1 MRGYLSIRKDTPL
14 AEIVLGSAGL
24 RGLAIS
30 LCIGVIA
37 GCLAASV
44 KLHLGLSGHKAL
56 IWMTPVIIA
65 RLLGRCRIGTTA
77 GAFTAALVSLG
88 IGGNLAGGP
97 MGLPLVGAAGA
108 LVDACIGQLEKY
120 QASAV
125 TTIIVVAFSAM
136 LANLI
141 CCLKRL
147 LGPTGIAPHDFFG
160 SAGILLRPISYAFFG
175 FVAGLVAAITSH
187 VVRRRKTRGRQK

>member
-1 MRGYLSIRKDTPL
+1 MRGHLSIRKGTAL
-14 AEIVLGSAGL
+14 AEMLLGSAGL
-24 RGLAIS
+24 RGLVVS
-30 LCIGVIA
+30 VSIGIIA

-56 IWMTPVIIA
+56 IWMTPVIAA

-77 GAFTAALVSLG
+77 GAFTAAFVSLG

-97 MGLPLVGAAGA
+97 LGLPLVGAAGA
-108 LVDACIGQLEKY
+108 LVDACIGRLEKH
-120 QASAV
+120 QTSAV
-125 TTIIVVAFSAM
+125 MTIVAVASSAM

-147 LGPTGIAPHDFFG
+147 LGPVGIAPHSIFG
-160 SAGILLRPISYAFFG
+160 SADLLLRPLSYALFG
-175 FVAGLVAAITSH
+175 FVAGLVAAISSH
-187 VVRRRKTRGRQK
+187 VVRRRKTHRRQD

>member
-1 MRGYLSIRKDTPL
+1 MRGHLSIRKGTPL
-14 AEIVLGSAGL
+14 AEALLGSAGL
-24 RGLAIS
+24 RGLVVS
-30 LCIGVIA
+30 VSVGVIA

-56 IWMTPVIIA
+56 IWMTPVIAA
-65 RLLGRCRIGTTA
+65 RLLGQCRIGTTA
-77 GAFTAALVSLG
+77 GAFTAAFVSLG

-97 MGLPLVGAAGA
+97 LGLPLVSAAGA
-108 LVDACIGQLEKY
+108 LIDACIDRLEKH

-125 TTIIVVAFSAM
+125 TTIVVVAFSAM

-147 LGPTGIAPHDFFG
+147 LAPTGIAPHDILG
-160 SAGILLRPISYAFFG
+160 SAGPLLRPLSYAIFG
-175 FVAGLVAAITSH
+175 FLAGLVAAMTSIA
-187 VVRRRKTRGRQK
+187 VRRRKN